1 MKVLLSIKPE
11 FVAKIESGEKI
22 YEYRKTIFR
31 HPDIKTVVVYATFPI
46 CRIVG
51 EFAIEKIESGTPQE
65 IWQETHTRGGVT
77 KRFYDNYFNKSD
89 VAYAIKI
96 GGYRKYPSSMKI
108 EEIYPNMTAPQS
120 FKYIKSK

>member
-11 FVAKIESGEKI
+11 FVAKIESGEKV

-31 HPDIKTVVVYATFPI
+31 RPDIKTVVVYATSPV

-51 EFAIEKIESGTPQE
+51 EFDIESIESGTPQE
-65 IWQETHTRGGVT
+65 IWQRTHSQGGVT
-77 KRFYDNYFNKSD
+77 KRFYNNYFKKSN

-96 GGYRKYPSSMKI
+96 AAYRKYPSQMKI
-108 EEIYPNMTAPQS
+108 EEAYPNMTAPQS
-120 FKYIKSK
+120 FKYIVV